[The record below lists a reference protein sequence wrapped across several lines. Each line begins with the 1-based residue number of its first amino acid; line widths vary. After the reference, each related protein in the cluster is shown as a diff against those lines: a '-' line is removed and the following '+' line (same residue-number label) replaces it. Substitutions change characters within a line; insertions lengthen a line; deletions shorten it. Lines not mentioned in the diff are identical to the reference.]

1 MAEYRMSD
9 EARAARAAYLKAWR
23 KNNPAKQR
31 EYDAR
36 TWEKKAAALRAQ
48 KLGEN
53 GKNSDATA

>member
-1 MAEYRMSD
+1 MAGYKMSD

-23 KNNPAKQR
+23 KNNPEKQR

-36 TWEKKAAALRAQ
+36 KWEKKAAALRAE

-53 GKNSDATA
+53 GKNSDDTE